1 MLVPWNLE
9 YGIFSKGIVVLALK
23 ENSNTCLWSL
33 LSTKITGCGQFDNQ
47 KNYADQ
53 GMCLKID
60 SNN

>member
-1 MLVPWNLE
+1 
-9 YGIFSKGIVVLALK
+9 VLALK